1 MFIDPKNSRAH
12 AFLGIL
18 QSKDKEHENAIKS
31 LETAV
36 SIDPDNVDIR
46 YNLALAYE
54 VAGKKDE
61 AKNEYE
67 KVLELEPSHKEANSN
82 IKLLS

>member
-1 MFIDPKNSRAH
+1 M
-12 AFLGIL
+12 
-18 QSKDKEHENAIKS
+18 
-31 LETAV
+31 ETAV

-67 KVLELEPSHKEANSN
+67 KVLELEPSHKEANNN